1 MADKIKSKMDEYRAL
16 LNQKSQ
22 YMVSLRNTIAQTQK
36 EIDMLTGAVQALE
49 QLVMVET
56 TEEKDESK
64 AGRK

>member
-16 LNQKSQ
+16 LNQKTQ

-49 QLVMVET
+49 QVMVET

>member
-49 QLVMVET
+49 QVMAET

-64 AGRK
+64 TGRK